1 MVKNF
6 FLVAVRNLSKN
17 RLYSVINISGLA
29 IGLVCTM
36 LILLWVKDELS
47 FDSFLPKS
55 DHLYQVYV
63 NAEFDG
69 KINTWRSVP
78 LPTYEEMKIADS
90 NIKNSVVT
98 GWGGDRLLKAGDT
111 RIMKRGY
118 YVSEEFLEMFQFPL
132 LEGNA
137 EYVLDDPPSI
147 IITESTAKTL
157 FGSEDPINKIV
168 RVNDE
173 SDLKVTGVLKDI
185 PKNSSFQFDYLL
197 TWKHREQTNPW
208 VLENKDNWGNY
219 SFQIFIEL
227 NDPSNESHVYNSIRD
242 ILTEKGED
250 DIKREFFIHPLL
262 KWRLH
267 SNFENGKSA
276 GGMSDYVNLFT
287 IIAIFTLIIACI
299 NFMNLATA
307 RSERRAKEVGIRKS
321 VGSNK
326 LELIFQFLGE
336 SLFITFIAY
345 SIAILLTLLILP
357 SYNNLVDKQL
367 FIDFNSVEFWVFSFV
382 IIFFTGIVSGS
393 YPAFYLSSF
402 KPVQTLKGKVTTGK
416 SGTTPRKV
424 LVILQFG
431 FAILLMVGSIVIY
444 RQVDLIKNRQLGYD
458 QKNLITVELTDAL
471 DENYQALK
479 NELLNSGAATSVT
492 RSNSAVTRINSNNF
506 VGWPGKPEDQKVIFT
521 TIVTEYDYAKTM
533 GIKMLLGREFSEDF
547 KSDTAA
553 IVISKS
559 ALDLMDLEDPLGTE
573 LDLWGEKRTLV
584 GVVENV
590 IMGSP
595 YREVQPM
602 FMIMGDWGG
611 VITVRLINGNDLSS
625 TMATMKS
632 IFNKHNPAYPFDYS
646 FVDVD
651 YQKKFVTINL
661 TQKLANI
668 FSLLAIL
675 ITGLGLFG
683 LAAYTAQ
690 QRTKEIGIRKVL
702 GASISS
708 LVALMSKEF
717 SILVIVAFA
726 FSAPLTWWMLNIYL
740 ERYPI
745 HIEISWWIFVLVG
758 VITLAFALIIVSN
771 QAIRAAQANPV
782 KSLRNE

>member
-6 FLVAVRNLSKN
+6 FLVAVRNLFKN
-17 RLYSVINISGLA
+17 RLYSIINISGLA
-29 IGLVCTM
+29 IGLICTM
-36 LILLWVKDELS
+36 LILLWVDDELS

-55 DHLYQVYV
+55 DRLYQVYV
-63 NAEFDG
+63 NAAFDG
-69 KINTWRSVP
+69 DITTWRSVP

-111 RIMKRGY
+111 RIMKRGF

-132 LEGNA
+132 VEGNA

-147 IITESTAKTL
+147 VITESTAKTL
-157 FGSEDPINKIV
+157 FGSEDPIDKIV

-185 PKNSSFQFDYLL
+185 PKNSSFQFDYLI
-197 TWKHREQTNPW
+197 TWKLHEQTDPY

-227 NDPSNESHVYNSIRD
+227 NDPSNESNVHNNIRD

-262 KWRLH
+262 KWRLY

-336 SLFITFIAY
+336 SLFITFIAF

-367 FIDFNSVEFWVFSFV
+367 FIDFKSAEFWLFSSV

-424 LVILQFG
+424 LVTLQFG

-458 QKNLITVELTDAL
+458 QKNLITIELTDAL
-471 DENYQALK
+471 DENYQVLK
-479 NELLNSGAATSVT
+479 NELLNSGVVTSVT
-492 RSNSAVTRINSNNF
+492 RSNSAVTHINSNNF

-533 GIKMLLGREFSEDF
+533 GIEMFLGREFSEDF

-611 VITVRLINGNDLSS
+611 VITVRLSNGNELSS
-625 TMATMKS
+625 TMATVKS

-668 FSLLAIL
+668 FSLLAII

-717 SILVIVAFA
+717 SILVIIAFV

-758 VITLAFALIIVSN
+758 IITLTFALVIVSN
-771 QAIRAAQANPV
+771 QAVRAAQANPV